1 MIDINNTCDLGCD
14 MVRRIFLVLD
24 DVKYMKLLRLKG
36 DKTWEQF
43 LVNDLLAK
51 DKIEVGSG

>member
-1 MIDINNTCDLGCD
+1 